1 MSRPDTVASP
11 CVRVCVMDAAR
22 RYCVGCL
29 RTLQEIAGWAEMAE
43 EDRAAVL
50 ARLPERRQACAIRP
64 EEG

>member
-1 MSRPDTVASP
+1 
-11 CVRVCVMDAAR
+11 MDAAR